1 MRAGLDFA
9 RRQWRVSR
17 FRPEVVA
24 FNRRALKV
32 YKRLGFVP
40 VGRYSRAA
48 PELGGQI
55 LEWIT
60 LEAAGE
66 ESAPVPKGE

>member
-1 MRAGLDFA
+1 
-9 RRQWRVSR
+9 VSR